1 MNKKVKDIFMYALA
15 GLIMLL
21 LFLFVVVLIFRPIP
35 VENKE
40 LLYLATGLVLG
51 WGTSIIGYFFGSSKG
66 SADKTDQMMNNAKPS
81 Q

>member
-35 VENKE
+35 SVNKE

-66 SADKTDQMMNNAKPS
+66 SADKTDQMMNQTKS
-81 Q
+81 DQ

>member
-1 MNKKVKDIFMYALA
+1 MYALA

-35 VENKE
+35 SVNKE

-66 SADKTDQMMNNAKPS
+66 SADKTDQMMNQTKS
-81 Q
+81 DQ